1 MSAEA
6 RSLTRQAIAYGQSFQ
21 LPEGP
26 LIQVSGVGSNKARRA
41 ALNLLEKGARAL
53 ASWGSAGGLTVTLSP
68 GALILPQRVLAAN
81 GAVYPADPEWHERL
95 RKHLS
100 VYIDLHIGPL
110 AESPAILKRSSEK
123 MALFD
128 RTGSIAVDME
138 SAAIAAVAHEANV
151 PFVAIRVI
159 ADPSDMTIPE
169 SVLSAVDD
177 FGRLRPL
184 RLLREVARRPINGF
198 ALIRLTRVF
207 QAAHASLAAV
217 ARLTGNRL
225 LVV

>member
-6 RSLTRQAIAYGQSFQ
+6 RSLTRQAIVYGQSFQ

-26 LIQVSGVGSNKARRA
+26 LIQVSGVGSSKARRA

-53 ASWGSAGGLTVTLSP
+53 ASWGSAGGLSVTLSP
-68 GALILPQRVLAAN
+68 GALIIPQKILAAN
-81 GAVYPADPEWHERL
+81 GATYPADFEWHNRLRERL
-95 RKHLS
+95 TAH
-100 VYIDLHIGPL
+100 VDLHTGLL
-110 AESPAILKRSSEK
+110 AESSAILKAASEK
-123 MALFD
+123 KALFD

-138 SAAIAAVAHEANV
+138 SAAIATVAHEASI
-151 PFVAIRVI
+151 PFVAIRAI

-169 SVLSAVDD
+169 EVLSAVDD
-177 FGRLRPL
+177 FGRLRPFG
-184 RLLREVARRPINGF
+184 LLSGLARRPADAF
-198 ALIRLTRVF
+198 ALIRLRRVF
-207 QAAHASLAAV
+207 RVAHASLSTV